1 MTRPE
6 SQSDPARSSPPL
18 EPGRIARAQRGS
30 DQAGWIRWL
39 PGLQTLR
46 SYQSAWLRHDI
57 VAGLVLTTM
66 LVPVGIAYA
75 VASGVPGIYG
85 LYATII
91 PLLAYALF
99 GPSRILVLGPDSSLA
114 AVILAVVLPLSGGD
128 PTRAIALAAM
138 MAIVSGTVCIL
149 AGVARLGF
157 VTELLSKPIR
167 YGYMNGIALTVLI
180 SQLPKI
186 FGFSIESDG
195 PVRNLLAIARAV
207 LDDRANWTAFLVG
220 AGTLAVILLLK
231 GSKRVPGILIAVVGA
246 TIVVGALDLAA
257 RAGVSV
263 LGSLPQGLPAFAI
276 PWITSADIGPVL
288 VGGLAVALVSFADTS
303 VLSRSFAARTK
314 TYVDP
319 NQEMVGLGA
328 ANVAAGFFQGFPI
341 SSSSSRTPVAEA
353 AGARTQLTGVV
364 GALSVALLLLV
375 APDLLQHLPSSAL
388 AAVVIA
394 SAIGLIEVTDLGR
407 IFRIQRWEFW
417 LSIVCTVGVA
427 VFGAIPG
434 IGLAIVIAVIEFLW
448 DGWRPYSAVLG
459 RAEGLEGYH
468 DIQRYPDARLIPGL
482 VLFRWDAPLFFA
494 NAELF
499 RDRVLDAVAASPT
512 PVRWVVVAAEPV
524 TSVDVT
530 AADIVAELDETLD
543 AAGIEL
549 CFAEMKDPVKD
560 KLKRF
565 GLFLRLGQETFF
577 PTVEAAISRYLETH
591 PSAAEHLQVE
601 QVRREQSLTRRVLD
615 PTNLRDSHR
624 IPEGL
629 AGNVAKRLHCKV
641 RETQENSMKQEAI
654 DRGVSLAAL
663 ALTSSSNC
671 ACLGARS
678 VSPL

>member
-1 MTRPE
+1 MVNDSAASP
-6 SQSDPARSSPPL
+6 QSPQ
-18 EPGRIARAQRGS
+18 PGRIATAQRRS
-30 DQAGWIRWL
+30 DLAGWIRWL
-39 PGLQTLR
+39 PGLQTLL
-46 SYQSAWLRHDI
+46 SYQFAWLRHDI

-75 VASGVPGIYG
+75 VASGVPGIHG

-99 GPSRILVLGPDSSLA
+99 GPSRIMVLGPDSSLA
-114 AVILAVVLPLSGGD
+114 AVILAVVAPLSGGD
-128 PTRAIALAAM
+128 PMRAVGIAGM
-138 MAIVSGTVCIL
+138 MAIVSGTVCVL
-149 AGVARLGF
+149 AGLARLGF

-195 PVRNLLAIARAV
+195 PLRNVLAIVKAV
-207 LDDRANWTAFLVG
+207 LGGQTNWSAFLVG

-231 GSKRVPGILIAVVGA
+231 GNKRVPGILVAVVGA

-257 RAGVSV
+257 PAGVSV

-276 PWITSADIGPVL
+276 PWITYADIGPVL
-288 VGGLAVALVSFADTS
+288 IGGLAVALVSFADTS
-303 VLSRSFAARTK
+303 VLSRSYAARMR

-328 ANVAAGFFQGFPI
+328 ANLAAGFFQGFPI

-353 AGARTQLTGVV
+353 AGAKTQLTGIV

-375 APDLLQHLPSSAL
+375 APDLLRNLPTTAL

-394 SAIGLIEVTDLGR
+394 SAIGLIEVADLRR

-417 LSIVCTVGVA
+417 LSIACTVGVA

-448 DGWRPYSAVLG
+448 DGWRPHSAILG
-459 RAEGLEGYH
+459 RAEGIEGYH
-468 DIQRYPDARLIPGL
+468 DIKRYPDARLVPGL

-499 RDRVLDAVAASPT
+499 HDRVLDAVATSPT
-512 PVRWVVVAAEPV
+512 PVSWLVVTAEPV

-530 AADIVAELDETLD
+530 AADMLAELDDTLH
-543 AAGIEL
+543 AGEHRVVF
-549 CFAEMKDPVKD
+549 CRDEGS
-560 KLKRF
+560 RQ
-565 GLFLRLGQETFF
+565 GQT
-577 PTVEAAISRYLETH
+577 
-591 PSAAEHLQVE
+591 
-601 QVRREQSLTRRVLD
+601 
-615 PTNLRDSHR
+615 
-624 IPEGL
+624 
-629 AGNVAKRLHCKV
+629 
-641 RETQENSMKQEAI
+641 EAI
-654 DRGVSLAAL
+654 RAVRASW
-663 ALTSSSNC
+663 
-671 ACLGARS
+671 
-678 VSPL
+678 